1 MIKKFICAGVF
12 CCFMFHVAISEAAQ
26 KAALSLQWLT
36 QCQFAGYYV
45 ALHKGWYMEED
56 IDITIKPGGGDLN
69 PLQSVVS
76 GESEFGTKWLADFI
90 TVKSQGQ
97 PLISVAQILQKN
109 GLILI
114 AKSKSG
120 IRTPHDIIGKRVGL
134 WSADFRVQFYALIHK
149 FSIPKDR
156 LAVRLIGWSIA
167 PFIKDEVDVVN
178 AMTYNE
184 YLQVLDSGYSDKEIQ
199 VIDFEDYGVAF
210 PGDILFT
217 RQDVIEKHPKLCEGM
232 VKASLRGWEYAI
244 AHPEEAVDI
253 VLKYD
258 KTGRLARTHQIR
270 QMREI
275 IKLIQADKYPL
286 GCHQPDQVRFVIQT
300 MSDNKVI
307 LNTVEA
313 SSVFTNQFCEES
325 KK

>member
-1 MIKKFICAGVF
+1 MVKKIIIRTVF
-12 CCFMFHVAISEAAQ
+12 CCIIFHAAISEAAQ
-26 KAALSLQWLT
+26 KAVLSLQWLT
-36 QCQFAGYYV
+36 QSQFAGYYV

-69 PLQSVVS
+69 PLQNVAS

-90 TVKSQGQ
+90 TAKSQGL

-114 AKSKSG
+114 AKTKSG
-120 IRTPHDIIGKRVGL
+120 IRKPQDFVGKRVGL
-134 WSADFRVQFYALIHK
+134 WSSDFRIQFYTLMNK

-156 LAVRLIGWSIA
+156 IIIRTLGWSIA
-167 PFIKDEVDVVN
+167 PFLKDEVDIANV
-178 AMTYNE
+178 MTYNE
-184 YLQVLDSGYSDKEIQ
+184 YLQILDSGYSDKEIQ
-199 VIDFEDYGVAF
+199 IIDFEEYGSAF

-217 RQDVIEKHPKLCEGM
+217 RQDIIEKHPKLCKGM
-232 VKASLRGWEYAI
+232 VKASLRGWEYAVS
-244 AHPEEAVDI
+244 HPDEAVDI

-258 KTGRLARTHQIR
+258 KTQRLVKEHQLR
-270 QMREI
+270 QMQEI
-275 IKLIQADKYPL
+275 IRLIQADKYPL

-313 SSVFTNQFCEES
+313 SSVFTNQFCEKS